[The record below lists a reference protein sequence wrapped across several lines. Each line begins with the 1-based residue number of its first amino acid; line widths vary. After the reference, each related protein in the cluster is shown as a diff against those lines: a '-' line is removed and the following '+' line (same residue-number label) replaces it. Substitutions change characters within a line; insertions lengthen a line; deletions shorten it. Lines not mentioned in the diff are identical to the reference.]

1 MEGTLWYEF
10 SCGLRGFYVYS
21 NIWKPKLNEKTNI
34 THERGNMYDPN
45 AVAGKI
51 MLPGTLVASTAG
63 HIPKAIS
70 RYTRYI
76 VEHGASVDAFVLA
89 THHRPSPLIQ
99 GGLEIPI
106 KPVVKLIDNEVNSA
120 KLQKYHKF
128 VDENY
133 RQPVDGKFADDTERI
148 LKLIQIGAQNA
159 GPGEDDDD
167 EDIERESDQ

>member
-10 SCGLRGFYVYS
+10 SCGLRGFHLYS
-21 NIWKPKLNEKTNI
+21 NIWKPKLNEKINI
-34 THERGNMYDPN
+34 THERGNIFDPN
-45 AVAGKI
+45 TMAGKI
-51 MLPGTLVASTAG
+51 MLPGTLVASTVG
-63 HIPKAIS
+63 HIPKEIS

-106 KPVVKLIDNEVNSA
+106 KLVVKLTDNEVNSG
-120 KLQKYHKF
+120 KLQKYRKF

-133 RQPVDGKFADDTERI
+133 REPVDGKFANDTERI
-148 LKLIQIGAQNA
+148 LKLIGAENG

-167 EDIERESDQ
+167 EDMEHESDQ